1 MSIQVFSLCNN
12 CVVGG
17 INHEKEITGRGPG
30 PRGKTTNS
38 VEYNEFDIYMAMLN
52 KELDIWVK
60 EV

>member
-1 MSIQVFSLCNN
+1 M
-12 CVVGG
+12 GG
-17 INHEKEITGRGPG
+17 TNHEKEITGRGPG